1 MSNRVILT
9 RKLKPDVRPGTIIL
23 DMHGFHILNFIRSEN
38 EKNQP
43 LEVHHKT
50 DLSTGEITEFK
61 KDSDYHVIGK
71 SLTIEIK
78 E

>member
-1 MSNRVILT
+1 MSNKIVLV
-9 RKLKPDVRPGTIIL
+9 RKLKPDISPGTIVL
-23 DMHGFHILNFIRSEN
+23 DVNGYHILNFIRSEN

-43 LEVHHKT
+43 LVVHHKT
-50 DLSTGEITEFK
+50 NLGTGEITEFK
-61 KDSDYHVIGK
+61 SDSEYYVIGK